1 MKTTNG
7 NFKFEIYD
15 NGTKGKGN
23 KKTGHGLRNMAM
35 RAKRIGANIDISTKN
50 GFTVSITG
58 KLNTN

>member
-1 MKTTNG
+1 M
-7 NFKFEIYD
+7 EL
-15 NGTKGKGN
+15 KGKEIR
-23 KKTGHGLRNMAM
+23 LRNMAM